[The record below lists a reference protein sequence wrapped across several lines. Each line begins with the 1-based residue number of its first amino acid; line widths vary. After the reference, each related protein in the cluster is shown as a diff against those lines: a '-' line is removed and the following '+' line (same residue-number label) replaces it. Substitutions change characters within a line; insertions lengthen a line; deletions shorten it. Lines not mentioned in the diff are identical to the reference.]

1 VEDLLKS
8 HNEAKRNKIVK
19 WEPFSS
25 NRRYLEIGETARDIY
40 KKVRHLQIFGD
51 YVCRRKKISSDR

>member
-19 WEPFSS
+19 WEPFST
-25 NRRYLEIGETARDIY
+25 NRRYLEIGKTARDRQTKEDI
-40 KKVRHLQIFGD
+40 
-51 YVCRRKKISSDR
+51 